1 MPKYLIQLSQCHFDF
16 RIPELESLAELHN
29 IDIDFK
35 SIKYDAN
42 YPYLII
48 DLPDA
53 KTAALLIQRSILTT
67 GIYELYSEG
76 QTYDDIFKNINN
88 DFAKLSQDEE
98 FSKKTMKFQL
108 HTSNKRSK
116 YTMPEMVEIFN
127 DFAVLNIK
135 NKISLKSPQVIFQI
149 FEHYKDVSD
158 ETPSMIYF
166 TRLVQLS
173 LRSTGVLD
181 KLRLNK
187 RPYIGTTTFEPELSL
202 VTCNLSLVK
211 PFRFVYD
218 PFCGTGG
225 FLTAAATIDSN
236 TLVLGSD
243 MDGRMLRGNSSKGS
257 TSEHLNTRKNK
268 TSNEAGLEEHIQ
280 NLRISKNVQGIAL
293 NFEYYKQSPQ
303 LVSLLTMDFTH
314 NALRSD
320 LTIDSIMCDPPYG
333 IREGIKVLGSD
344 NPETLNKSRHSMKE
358 GKLAYLHEDYIASKK
373 QYSLD
378 ELIIDILKFAQARL
392 PKNGRLAFWV
402 PTKDKKGVDTLVLNE
417 YDDLKLLYNCT
428 QDFNQW
434 SRRVLVYKKM

>member
-16 RIPELESLAELHN
+16 RIPELESLAELYN
-29 IDIDFK
+29 ISVDFK
-35 SIKYDAN
+35 SIQYDVH

-76 QTYDDIFKNINN
+76 KTYDEIFMNINN
-88 DFAKLSQDEE
+88 DFSTLIKDEE
-98 FSKKTMKFQL
+98 FNKKTMKFQL

-116 YTMPEMVEIFN
+116 YTMPEMVDIFN
-127 DFAVLNIK
+127 EFAVLNIK
-135 NKISLKSPQVIFQI
+135 NKINLKSPQVIFQI
-149 FEHYKDVSD
+149 FEHYKDVAD
-158 ETPSMIYF
+158 ETPSVIYF

-173 LRSTGVLD
+173 LRSTGILD

-225 FLTAAATIDSN
+225 FLTAAATIDEN

-243 MDGRMLRGNSSKGS
+243 MDGRMLRGNSTKGS
-257 TSEHLNTRKNK
+257 TSQHLNNRKNK
-268 TSNEAGLEEHIQ
+268 TPNEVGLEEHIQ
-280 NLRISKNVQGIAL
+280 NLKISKNVQGIAL
-293 NFEYYKQSPQ
+293 NFEYYKQSHQ

-314 NALRSD
+314 NALRSN
-320 LTIDSIMCDPPYG
+320 LPIDSIMCDPPYG

-344 NPETLNKSRHSMKE
+344 NPDTLNNSRHSMKD

-402 PTKDKKGVDTLVLNE
+402 PTKDKRGMDTFVLSE

-434 SRRVLVYKKM
+434 SRRVLVYKKI

>member
-1 MPKYLIQLSQCHFDF
+1 MPKYLLQLSQCHLEF
-16 RIPELESLAELHN
+16 RIPELESLAELYN

-35 SIKYDAN
+35 AVKYDAN

-48 DLPDA
+48 DLPNSESA
-53 KTAALLIQRSILTT
+53 KLLVQRSILTN
-67 GIYELYSEG
+67 GIYELFSEG
-76 QTYDDIFKNINN
+76 PTYKEIFKNINK
-88 DFAKLSQDEE
+88 DFDELLLDE
-98 FSKKTMKFQL
+98 DFNKKSMKFQL

-127 DFAVLNIK
+127 EFAVLNIK
-135 NKISLKSPQVIFQI
+135 NKINLKSPEVIFQI
-149 FEHYKDVSD
+149 FEHYKEVTD
-158 ETPSMIYF
+158 ETPCTIYF
-166 TRLVQLS
+166 TKLVQLS
-173 LRSTGVLD
+173 LRSKGILD

-211 PFRFVYD
+211 PFKFVYD

-225 FLTAAATIDSN
+225 FLTAAATIEKN

-243 MDGRMLRGNSSKGS
+243 MDGRMLRGNSSKSS
-257 TSEHLNTRKNK
+257 TSEHLNNRKNK
-268 TSNEAGLEEHIQ
+268 TPNEVGLEEHIQ
-280 NLRISKNVQGIAL
+280 NLKISKNVQGIAL
-293 NFEYYKQSPQ
+293 NFEYYKQSHQ

-314 NALRSD
+314 NALRSN
-320 LTIDSIMCDPPYG
+320 LSIDSIMCDPPYG

-344 NPETLNKSRHSMKE
+344 NQDIINNSKHSMKD

-402 PTKDKKGVDTLVLNE
+402 PTKDKRGLDTLVLDE
-417 YDDLKLLYNCT
+417 YDDMKLLYNCS

-434 SRRVLVYKKM
+434 SRRVLVYKKV

>member
-35 SIKYDAN
+35 N
-42 YPYLII
+42 
-48 DLPDA
+48 LPDA

-158 ETPSMIYF
+158 ETPIHDLLHK
-166 TRLVQLS
+166 TC
-173 LRSTGVLD
+173 VLD

-293 NFEYYKQSPQ
+293 NFEYYNQSPQ

>member
-76 QTYDDIFKNINN
+76 QTYNDIFKNINN
-88 DFAKLSQDEE
+88 DFAKFSQDEE

-116 YTMPEMVEIFN
+116 YNMPEMVEIFN

-293 NFEYYKQSPQ
+293 NFEYYNQSPQ

-417 YDDLKLLYNCT
+417 YDDLKLLYNCN